1 MGNFKVGEIIENN
14 CNNGQGICCANCQYL
29 CDTDK
34 WKACSESCLAD
45 IKIKDRSCL
54 ECKHQPKWMVQ
65 MDKCKKCIKINECEF
80 DVTEGKECKEY
91 EEVKEGKEN
100 E

>member
-1 MGNFKVGEIIENN
+1 MANFKIGETIENN
-14 CNNGQGICCANCQYL
+14 CNNNQGICCANCKYL

-45 IKIKDRSCL
+45 VKLKDRSCL
-54 ECKHQPKWMVQ
+54 ECKHQPKWMKEK
-65 MDKCKKCIKINECEF
+65 DKCKTCFNINECDF
-80 DVTEGKECKEY
+80 DLSVCQECNEY
-91 EEVKEGKEN
+91 EEVKESEKN